1 MSFTTEHVV
10 RTEGYLTWYQCPGC
24 ACVLPGKTEMNFHRL
39 RSARCHR
46 FDVNAKPF
54 FSQDHLKRSIKESCE
69 RHAAREIKTLSDAE
83 LLEHADRLLED
94 IEDGDLYETCG
105 WSDPVTC

>member
-10 RTEGYLTWYQCPGC
+10 RSEGYLTWYQCPGC
-24 ACVLPGKTEMNFHRL
+24 ACILPGKTEMNFHRL

-54 FSQDHLKRSIKESCE
+54 YSQESIKRHIRESCE
-69 RHAAREIKTLSDAE
+69 RHAAREIKKLSDAE

>member
-1 MSFTTEHVV
+1 
-10 RTEGYLTWYQCPGC
+10 
-24 ACVLPGKTEMNFHRL
+24 MNFHRL
-39 RSARCHR
+39 TVARCQR

-54 FSQDHLKRSIKESCE
+54 FSHDHLKRSIKESCE
-69 RHAAREIKTLSDAE
+69 RHAAREIKKLSDKE

-105 WSDPVTC
+105 WDEPVTC